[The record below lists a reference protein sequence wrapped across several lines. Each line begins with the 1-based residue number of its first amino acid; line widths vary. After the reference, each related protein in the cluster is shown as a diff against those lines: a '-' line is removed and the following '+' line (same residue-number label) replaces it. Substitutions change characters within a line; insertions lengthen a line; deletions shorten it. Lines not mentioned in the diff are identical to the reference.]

1 MEKIRI
7 NKYLSSIGVDARR
20 KIDELIKNK
29 KVRINGKI
37 AELGDRV
44 NPKEDKIEV
53 NGKIVKEEKKD
64 LVCYM
69 LNKPAKVLSAAKDD
83 RGRKVV
89 VNLIDDKQ
97 KLFPIGRLD
106 YETEGL
112 ILITNNG
119 EIFNKVIH
127 PREKVY
133 KTYIARV
140 KGEIKNKDISLLTNG
155 VYLDDGKTLPAK
167 VELLSIKKNIS
178 EVKISIREG
187 KNRQVRR
194 MFDKIGHK
202 VLHLKRVAI
211 GELKIKNLKIGEYRK
226 LSKKEIGK
234 IMGE

>member
-20 KIDELIKNK
+20 KIDELIKDE
-29 KVRINGKI
+29 KVKINGKI
-37 AELGDRV
+37 AKLGDRV

-53 NGKIVKEEKKD
+53 IGKEIKEKKIE

-69 LNKPAKVLSAAKDD
+69 LNKPGKVLSAAKDD

-89 VNLIDDKQ
+89 VDLIDDKQ

-140 KGEIKNKDISLLTNG
+140 KGKIKNKDINSLING
-155 VYLDDGKTLPAK
+155 VYLEDGKTLPAK
-167 VELLSIKKNIS
+167 AEILSINKNVS

-194 MFDKIGHK
+194 MFDEIGHK
-202 VLHLKRVAI
+202 VLHLKRIAI

-226 LSKKEIGK
+226 LNKKEIEEIIGN
-234 IMGE
+234 